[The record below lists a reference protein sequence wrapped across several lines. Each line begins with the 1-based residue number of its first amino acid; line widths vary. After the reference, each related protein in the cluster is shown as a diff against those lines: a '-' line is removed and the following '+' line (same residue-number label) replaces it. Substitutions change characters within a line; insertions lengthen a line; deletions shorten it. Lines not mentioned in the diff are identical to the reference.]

1 MGKEN
6 EQLKKMKTHRKK
18 KDEDH
23 KQGATE
29 RGLYNYLLNYERSNN
44 GMVHLWKFRVV

>member
-1 MGKEN
+1 MNSKN
-6 EQLKKMKTHRKK
+6 EKIIHIK
-18 KDEDH
+18 KDEDN

-44 GMVHLWKFRVV
+44 GWFIYGSFGFV